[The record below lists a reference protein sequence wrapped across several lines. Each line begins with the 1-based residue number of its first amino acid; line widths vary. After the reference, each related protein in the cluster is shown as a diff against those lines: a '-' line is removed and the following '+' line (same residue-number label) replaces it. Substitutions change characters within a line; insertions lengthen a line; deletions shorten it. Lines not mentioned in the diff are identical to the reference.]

1 VNERNSSGDWAIAVA
16 IALILFALYSLGAC
30 RSIYVGD
37 SGELVAAVHVLG
49 IPHPSGYP
57 LYVLLGKLW
66 TLLVPV
72 GPVAF
77 RMSLFS
83 AACAAAAC
91 AVLFLV
97 ARRLGCAR
105 PAALLTALLLAFSP
119 SFWGEANVQR
129 VYALNALFVA
139 VATAL
144 ALEWWIGRRPRVLV
158 ATTLVCALGA
168 TNHTFMAVFGV
179 TFGSFALAT
188 EPAAVLRLRTIA
200 AVLIAGLLGLLPYA
214 YLPIAS
220 SFDPPL
226 DWGNPETFDS
236 FLAVLERRDFWARAW
251 IESAADLLPIAAD
264 HLLGVGRELA
274 WGGAVLAIAG
284 LWSRRSIGF
293 QLFLLAVVAAN
304 LAVMALHGSRSDLF
318 IWHRYYIPSYAMV
331 AVLAG
336 VGTDRLAKRWGRTA
350 TIAAFVLP
358 GFLLVSGWKRFD
370 RSDYRIAED
379 FSRILLSTIP
389 PGASLAATDDNILF
403 VLIYLTMVEGVRPDV
418 NLILQGVGGATPGS
432 LRFDPET
439 EPLYFTHHPNW
450 NHPDLDVVPTGL
462 AFRVWRRGAP
472 PPPIAELPE
481 DLPGA
486 NDPDVPKDYL
496 TQNLIGQYY
505 FMQGFTAERTDW
517 PRAVSFFERAT
528 QHAPDNDVLFYNIG
542 LIYERNGHLDQALA
556 AFRRSNEIN
565 PRHIAGAS
573 RVRASDKI
581 AQLEEQLERKRLQPQ
596 MNTDEHR

>member
-1 VNERNSSGDWAIAVA
+1 LIERDSGDDWAIAVA
-16 IALILFALYSLGAC
+16 IAAVLFAVYALGAC

-66 TLLVPV
+66 TLLVPI
-72 GPVAF
+72 GSVAF

-91 AVLFLV
+91 AVSFVV

-105 PAALLTALLLAFSP
+105 PAALFASLLLAFGP

-129 VYALNALFVA
+129 VYSLNALFVT
-139 VATAL
+139 VATAF
-144 ALEWWIGRRPRVLV
+144 ALRWWLDRRPRTLV
-158 ATTLVCALGA
+158 AVVFVCALGA
-168 TNHTFMAVFGV
+168 TNHTFMGVFGA
-179 TFGSFALAT
+179 TFGLFALAT
-188 EPAAVLRLRTIA
+188 DPGAVLRLRAIA
-200 AVLIAGLLGLLPYA
+200 AVLVAGIVGLLPYA

-220 SFDPPL
+220 YFDPPL

-264 HLLGVGRELA
+264 YLLGIGRELA
-274 WGGAVLAIAG
+274 WGGALLAIAG
-284 LWSRRSIGF
+284 LSSRRSIGF
-293 QLFLLAVVAAN
+293 KIFLLAVMAAN
-304 LAVMALHGSRSDLF
+304 LAVMAVHGSRSDLF
-318 IWHRYYIPSYAMV
+318 IWHRYYIPSYAM
-331 AVLAG
+331 AALLAG
-336 VGTDRLAKRWGRTA
+336 VGMDLLATRAGRTA
-350 TIAAFVLP
+350 AVAAFALP
-358 GFLLVSGWKRFD
+358 GFLFATGWNRFD

-403 VLIYLTMVEGVRPDV
+403 VLIYLTMVEDVRPDV
-418 NLILQGVGGATPGS
+418 NLILQGVGGGTPAS

-450 NHPDLDVVPTGL
+450 SHPDLDVVPTGL

-472 PPPIAELPE
+472 PPPIADLPE

-486 NDPDVPKDYL
+486 DDPAIPKDYL
-496 TQNLIGQYY
+496 TQNLIGQYD
-505 FMQGFTAERTDW
+505 FMQGFTAEATDW
-517 PRAVSFFERAT
+517 PRAVSFFERAM

-542 LIYERNGHLDQALA
+542 LIYERNGHLQDALA

-581 AQLEEQLERKRLQPQ
+581 TQIEKQLRKEGLEPQ
-596 MNTDEHR
+596 MNADER